1 MRAIT
6 IYGPVL
12 TITMLSL
19 ACTVV
24 EPDDDNPFGTAPPAS
39 SSPPASDT
47 GDETETGGSSTGG
60 GGSSSGVAE
69 STGGVADSSSGG
81 GPDPTTGGVSMG
93 DSTTDDGGG
102 NGMQPG
108 DGMWSACEVADDCG
122 FSPTLCIT
130 ITDEDMML
138 IGGFCSETGCQNP
151 AADCDPSP
159 APTVTP
165 VCVPVNVDGMAT
177 NACAL
182 QCTGGAACP
191 VPMQCLNVMGFGE
204 ICA

>member
-24 EPDDDNPFGTAPPAS
+24 EPDDNNPFGTAPPAS

-47 GDETETGGSSTGG
+47 GDATESGGSSSGGG

-69 STGGVADSSSGG
+69 STGAADSSS
-81 GPDPTTGGVSMG
+81 GPDPTTGVSVG

-108 DGMWSACEVADDCG
+108 DGMWSACAVPDDCG

-130 ITDEDMML
+130 INDARMML

-159 APTVTP
+159 VPTATP
-165 VCVPVNVDGMAT
+165 VCVPVTVDGMDDT
-177 NACAL
+177 ACAL
-182 QCTGGAACP
+182 QCTGGTACP
-191 VPMQCLNVMGFGE
+191 VPMQCLNVTGFGE